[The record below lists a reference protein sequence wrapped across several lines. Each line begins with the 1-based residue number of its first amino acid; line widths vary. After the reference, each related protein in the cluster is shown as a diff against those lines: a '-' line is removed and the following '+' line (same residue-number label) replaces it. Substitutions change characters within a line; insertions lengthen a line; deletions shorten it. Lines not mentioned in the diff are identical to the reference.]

1 MKTRIYFLDH
11 LRTLMIFLVVVLHS
25 GLVYEHVLQNS
36 WIVVDPV
43 KANSIGMIRLY
54 LDLFIM
60 FTIFFISGYLVPMS
74 LKSKTSIEFIK
85 SKVKRIL
92 IPWVIAVFTLIPAY
106 KFIFLYS
113 RGLPQEEWFSY
124 FHFFERAGSDLSFY
138 ANNPAQNW
146 LWFLPVLFLFQVI
159 YLVLAKTKVLS
170 LKINLKTAVIVMFVV
185 GVVYSVTIA
194 QLGLNGWY
202 DSAILHFQRERLLV
216 YFMSFLLGTLCY
228 KLKVFESTKTN
239 KRLYII
245 ANVVLTFTLGIFTA
259 VALNTFFN
267 IIDPQRNYY
276 FISQF
281 ADRVAY
287 YAFGLASQLTL
298 LYVFLYGFRHSLNK
312 RYALMD
318 ELNRNSYSV
327 YIIHTIV
334 LGVVALSLMALPIPP
349 MVKFLMVT
357 LLTYALSNLLIYSWR
372 TIRQREINTKTVA
385 TAILSV
391 VLVMAAFTAYPGT
404 TENNEEQKTETTET
418 KTAPQSG
425 NSIHAAVVAGNI
437 NAVQSIIAAGA
448 DLNEKEPAG
457 GSSPLM
463 TACVFGKTEIAQVL
477 IDAGADLNVTN
488 NDGSTALHTAA
499 FFCRTEIVKALLNK
513 GIDTSVVNNSGAT
526 AAQSV
531 LAPFEAVKGIY
542 EYFAKVYEPLGL
554 QLDLNRIEKTRP
566 VIAEIISTNS

>member
-1 MKTRIYFLDH
+1 MKTRIFFLDH
-11 LRTLMIFLVVVLHS
+11 LRTVMIFLVVVLHA

-43 KANSIGMIRLY
+43 KANSIGLVRLY

-60 FTIFFISGYLVPMS
+60 FIIFFISGYLIPMS
-74 LKSKTSIEFIK
+74 LKAKTSVEFIK

-113 RGLPQEEWFSY
+113 RGLPQEEWFTY

-146 LWFLPVLFLFQVI
+146 LWFLPVLFMFQVI
-159 YLVLAKTKVLS
+159 YLVLAKSKVLS
-170 LKINLKTAVIVMFVV
+170 LRINLKAAVVVMFVL
-185 GVVYSVTIA
+185 GVVYSVSIA

-202 DSAILHFQRERLLV
+202 DSAVFHFQRERLLV
-216 YFMSFLLGTLCY
+216 YFMSFLLGSLCY
-228 KLKVFESTKTN
+228 KLKVFESNKKN
-239 KRLYII
+239 KRLYIV
-245 ANVVLTFTLGIFTA
+245 ANVVLTLALGLFTA

-287 YAFGLASQLTL
+287 YAFGLLSQLTL
-298 LYVFLYGFRHSLNK
+298 LYIFLYSFRHSFNK

-334 LGVVALSLMALPIPP
+334 LGVVALSLVGLPIPSMLKFV
-349 MVKFLMVT
+349 MVS
-357 LLTYALSNLLIYSWR
+357 LLTFGLSNFLISSWR
-372 TIRQREINTKTVA
+372 NVRNRQITAKTVA
-385 TAILSV
+385 TGVLS
-391 VLVMAAFTAYPGT
+391 LVIIFAAFNAYPGT
-404 TENNEEQKTETTET
+404 TENNEDQKTTET
-418 KTAPQSG
+418 EALSQSG
-425 NSIHAAVVAGNI
+425 NSIHAAVIAGDLQTVK
-437 NAVQSIIAAGA
+437 ALIASGA

-463 TACVFGKTEIAQVL
+463 TACVFGKTEIAREL
-477 IDAGADLNVTN
+477 IQAGARLDVTN

-499 FFCRTEIVKALLNK
+499 FFCRTEIVTMLLK
-513 GIDTSVVNNSGAT
+513 QGIPVFVVNNSGAT
-526 AAQSV
+526 ALQSV
-531 LAPFEAVKGIY
+531 QAPFEMVKGIY

-554 QLDLNRIEKTRP
+554 ALDLERIEQTRP
-566 VIAEIISTNS
+566 VIADVIAKH

>member
-74 LKSKTSIEFIK
+74 LKSKTSVEFIK

-185 GVVYSVTIA
+185 GVVSSVTIA
-194 QLGLNGWY
+194 QLGLNGWN

-228 KLKVFESTKTN
+228 KLKVFESTNKN

-357 LLTYALSNLLIYSWR
+357 LLTFALSNLLIYSWR

-391 VLVMAAFTAYPGT
+391 VIVMAAFTAYPGT
-404 TENNEEQKTETTET
+404 TEKNEEKKTETTET
-418 KTAPQSG
+418 KTAPQRG
-425 NSIHAAVVAGNI
+425 NSIHAAVIAGNI
-437 NAVQSIIAAGA
+437 AAVKAIIAAGA

-531 LAPFEAVKGIY
+531 MAPFEVVKGIY

>member
-54 LDLFIM
+54 LDLFVM
-60 FTIFFISGYLVPMS
+60 FMIFFISGYLIPMS
-74 LKSKTSIEFIK
+74 LKTKTSIEFIK

-113 RGLPQEEWFSY
+113 RALPQEEWFSY

-159 YLVLAKTKVLS
+159 YLVFAKTKVLS

-185 GVVYSVTIA
+185 GVVYSVTIT

-216 YFMSFLLGTLCY
+216 YFMSFLLGSLCY
-228 KLKVFESTKTN
+228 KLKVFESTKKN

-267 IIDPQRNYY
+267 IIDPQRNFY

-334 LGVVALSLMALPIPP
+334 LGVVALSIMALPIPP

-357 LLTYALSNLLIYSWR
+357 VLTFGLSNLLICSWR
-372 TIRQREINTKTVA
+372 TVRQREINIKTVA
-385 TAILSV
+385 TAVISIV
-391 VLVMAAFTAYPGT
+391 IVMAAFTAYPGT
-404 TENNEEQKTETTET
+404 TNNEEQKTETS
-418 KTAPQSG
+418 TAPQSG
-425 NSIHAAVVAGNI
+425 RSIHAAVVAGNLE
-437 NAVQSIIAAGA
+437 AVKAIIASGA
-448 DLNEKEPAG
+448 DINEKEPAG
-457 GSSPLM
+457 GSSPLI
-463 TACVFGKTEIAQVL
+463 TACVFGKTEIAKVL
-477 IDAGADLNVTN
+477 MDAGADLNVTN

-499 FFCRTEIVKALLNK
+499 FFCRTEIVKTLLNK
-513 GIDTSVVNNSGAT
+513 GIDTSVVNKSGST
-526 AAQSV
+526 ALQSV
-531 LAPFEAVKGIY
+531 QAPFAMVKGIY
-542 EYFAKVYEPLGL
+542 EYFAKVYAPLGL
-554 QLDLNRIEKTRP
+554 KLDLERMEKTRP
-566 VIAEIISTNS
+566 VIAEIISTNNP

>member
-60 FTIFFISGYLVPMS
+60 FTIFFISGYLGPMS
-74 LKSKTSIEFIK
+74 LKSKTAIEFIQ

-146 LWFLPVLFLFQVI
+146 LWFLPVLFMFQVI
-159 YLVLAKTKVLS
+159 YLALAKTKVLS
-170 LKINLKTAVIVMFVV
+170 LKINLKTAVIVMFIV
-185 GVVYSVTIA
+185 GVVSSVTIA

-216 YFMSFLLGTLCY
+216 YFMSFLLGSLCY
-228 KLKVFESTKTN
+228 KLKVFESTKKN

-298 LYVFLYGFRHSLNK
+298 LYIFLYGFRHSLNK
-312 RYALMD
+312 RYVLMD

-334 LGVVALSLMALPIPP
+334 LGVVALSLMALPVPP

-357 LLTYALSNLLIYSWR
+357 ILTVGLSNLLIYSWR

-385 TAILSV
+385 TAILSLV
-391 VLVMAAFTAYPGT
+391 IVMAAFTAYPET
-404 TENNEEQKTETTET
+404 TNTEEQQTETTET
-418 KTAPQSG
+418 SPAPQSG
-425 NSIHAAVVAGNI
+425 NSIHAAVISGDVE
-437 NAVQSIIAAGA
+437 AVKSIIASGA

-463 TACVFGKTEIAQVL
+463 TACVFGKTEIVQVL
-477 IDAGADLNVTN
+477 IESGADLNVTN

-531 LAPFEAVKGIY
+531 MAPFEAVKGIY
-542 EYFAKVYEPLGL
+542 EYFARVYEPLGL
-554 QLDLNRIEKTRP
+554 QLDPNRIEKTRP
-566 VIAEIISTNS
+566 EIAEMISTNS

>member
-60 FTIFFISGYLVPMS
+60 FTIFFISGYLIPMS

-159 YLVLAKTKVLS
+159 YLMLAKTKVLS
-170 LKINLKTAVIVMFVV
+170 LKINLKTAVVVMFVV
-185 GVVYSVTIA
+185 GVVSSVTIA

-202 DSAILHFQRERLLV
+202 DSAILHFQRERLIV
-216 YFMSFLLGTLCY
+216 YFMSFMLGSLCY
-228 KLKVFESTKTN
+228 KLKVFESTKKN

-267 IIDPQRNYY
+267 IIDPGRNYY

-312 RYALMD
+312 KYALMD

-334 LGVVALSLMALPIPP
+334 LGVVALSIIALPIPP
-349 MVKFLMVT
+349 IVKFLMVT
-357 LLTYALSNLLIYSWR
+357 LLTFGLSNLLICSWR
-372 TIRQREINTKTVA
+372 TICQREINTKTIA
-385 TAILSV
+385 TAVMSIVIIL
-391 VLVMAAFTAYPGT
+391 AAFTAYPGT
-404 TENNEEQKTETTET
+404 NNEEQKTETTET
-418 KTAPQSG
+418 NTAPQSG
-425 NSIHAAVVAGNI
+425 NSIHAAVIAGDLET
-437 NAVQSIIAAGA
+437 VKRIIESGA

-463 TACVFGKTEIAQVL
+463 TACVFGKTEIAKVL
-477 IDAGADLNVTN
+477 IDAGADLNVIN

-531 LAPFEAVKGIY
+531 MAPFEAVKEIY

>member
-60 FTIFFISGYLVPMS
+60 FTIFFISGYLIPMS

-159 YLVLAKTKVLS
+159 YLMLAKTKVLS
-170 LKINLKTAVIVMFVV
+170 LKINLKTAVVVMFVV
-185 GVVYSVTIA
+185 GVVSSVTIA

-202 DSAILHFQRERLLV
+202 DSAILHFQRERLIV
-216 YFMSFLLGTLCY
+216 YFMSFMLGSLCY
-228 KLKVFESTKTN
+228 KLKVFESTKKN

-267 IIDPQRNYY
+267 IIDPGRNYY

-287 YAFGLASQLTL
+287 YAFGVASQLTL

-312 RYALMD
+312 KYALMD

-334 LGVVALSLMALPIPP
+334 LGVVALSIIALPIPP
-349 MVKFLMVT
+349 IVKFLMVT
-357 LLTYALSNLLIYSWR
+357 LLTFGLSNLLICSWR
-372 TIRQREINTKTVA
+372 TICQREINTKTIA
-385 TAILSV
+385 TAVMSIVIIL
-391 VLVMAAFTAYPGT
+391 AAFTAYPGT
-404 TENNEEQKTETTET
+404 NNEEQKTETTET
-418 KTAPQSG
+418 NTAPQSG
-425 NSIHAAVVAGNI
+425 NSIHAAVIAGDLET
-437 NAVQSIIAAGA
+437 VKRIIESGA

-463 TACVFGKTEIAQVL
+463 TACVFGKTEIAKVL
-477 IDAGADLNVTN
+477 IDAGADLNVIN

-531 LAPFEAVKGIY
+531 MAPFEAVKEIY